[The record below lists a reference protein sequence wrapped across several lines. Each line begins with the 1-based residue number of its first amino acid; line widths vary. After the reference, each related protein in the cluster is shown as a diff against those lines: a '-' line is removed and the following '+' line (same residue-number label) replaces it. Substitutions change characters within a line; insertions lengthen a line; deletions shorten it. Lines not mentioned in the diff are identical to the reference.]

1 MDPIIESFSY
11 ITSASGKKYQ
21 VLRFRLNEETGEQE
35 PYDSDVA
42 AAAELAA
49 KHEPETKE

>member
-1 MDPIIESFSY
+1 MDTIIETFAY

-21 VLRFRLNEETGEQE
+21 VLLYRLNEETGEQE